1 MRSTVNSLTEGVPL
15 YMCKTA
21 RLLFVGLLVFAF
33 SAVAFAQSTTTGS
46 IGGVVTN
53 PNKEVVSG
61 ASVIV
66 KNIGT
71 NREDTAT
78 TDDTGRFKVA
88 NLQPGNY
95 SVAVNSSGFS
105 PSTSENVVVE
115 IGRETSLEVSLSVGP
130 VTGTV
135 DVSAEAP
142 VINTTQQDFST
153 NINQTSINELPVN
166 GRRWSNFAIL
176 TPGAVPDG
184 NFGLISFR
192 GISGLLNNSTVDGG
206 DNNQAFFSEERGR
219 TRSAYSISQAAIREF
234 QVNTSNFSAEYGRS
248 AGGVINAI
256 TKSGTNDF
264 HGSAF
269 FYDRNNKWGARNPS
283 SFISRLVNGVSTREA
298 LKPKDVRYQ
307 FGGTI
312 GGPIVKDKLFFFFS
326 YDEQRRN
333 FPGVSIFSTPGYL
346 NTASRTTLLAR
357 GVTTPQIDAAL
368 QFLNDQTGE
377 VPRRGDQRLYL
388 PKIDWQINSKHQFSA
403 TYNRLRWKSPAGVQ
417 TGATVTRDRTGFGDD
432 FVEID
437 SLNLRLAST
446 LTSKLLNEFR
456 FQWADELDSQ
466 FAQTPLAGQP
476 TTANGFSPQITLTN
490 GVTIGK
496 ATSLD
501 RKALPDERRFQ
512 FADSITYTSGNHTF
526 KFGTDIN
533 RVRDVDDNLFTGA
546 GSYTY
551 SNINDF
557 IVDYT
562 NWVTGGAL
570 RAAGVT
576 AAVGNINSLIGR
588 CATTVQNSSL
598 PTPNTA
604 NTRVAGK
611 CYTSNY
617 QQGFGQ
623 PRFEERTIDWAF
635 FAQDDWRVSPRLT
648 LNLGLRWDYEQFPKP
663 FLVNSALP
671 QTANQPS
678 DKNNFGPRIGF
689 AYDATGDGKT
699 SLRGGYGIYYGRVNG
714 TIIINS
720 LINTGLST
728 GQAVSSVPA
737 NCSSALCGG
746 ASHANDITGNPTA
759 PLFPNILTSAPAG
772 TAGINYF
779 RDGFQNPLIHQ
790 GDVIV
795 EREIARN
802 TVVSAS
808 YLFSYGQHLDTFVD
822 TNLSPAT
829 AQGRVSIVDGP
840 FAGQTW
846 VFPYYKAPATG
857 SARPNGSFGNIL
869 EIRDSISTKYHA
881 LVLQANRRL
890 THGLQFQTS
899 YTLSRA
905 QDNGGSQSSATFTP
919 SFSALFDPLN
929 PSGDNGLSPFDRRHK
944 FVASVVYNTNF
955 TGLSDAGKA
964 ILNGWTIAPIVNMY
978 SGFRYT
984 AVTNSFT
991 PPAAVA
997 TANTFGTGQASGI
1010 NGSNGS
1016 LRFGLAPNNAFHTPS
1031 IKYVDLRVSRRFRVT
1046 EGSKIEFL
1054 AEGFN
1059 IFNRTQV
1066 TDVNNR
1072 MYVLSASGSNVI
1084 ATFDPTFGTPSN
1096 LSNGFFFRERQIQLA
1111 VRFEF

>member
-1 MRSTVNSLTEGVPL
+1 M
-15 YMCKTA
+15 
-21 RLLFVGLLVFAF
+21 
-33 SAVAFAQSTTTGS
+33 
-46 IGGVVTN
+46 
-53 PNKEVVSG
+53 
-61 ASVIV
+61 
-66 KNIGT
+66 
-71 NREDTAT
+71 
-78 TDDTGRFKVA
+78 
-88 NLQPGNY
+88 
-95 SVAVNSSGFS
+95 
-105 PSTSENVVVE
+105 
-115 IGRETSLEVSLSVGP
+115 
-130 VTGTV
+130 
-135 DVSAEAP
+135 
-142 VINTTQQDFST
+142 
-153 NINQTSINELPVN
+153 
-166 GRRWSNFAIL
+166 
-176 TPGAVPDG
+176 
-184 NFGLISFR
+184 
-192 GISGLLNNSTVDGG
+192 
-206 DNNQAFFSEERGR
+206 
-219 TRSAYSISQAAIREF
+219 
-234 QVNTSNFSAEYGRS
+234 
-248 AGGVINAI
+248 
-256 TKSGTNDF
+256 
-264 HGSAF
+264 
-269 FYDRNNKWGARNPS
+269 
-283 SFISRLVNGVSTREA
+283 
-298 LKPKDVRYQ
+298 
-307 FGGTI
+307 
-312 GGPIVKDKLFFFFS
+312 
-326 YDEQRRN
+326 
-333 FPGVSIFSTPGYL
+333 
-346 NTASRTTLLAR
+346 
-357 GVTTPQIDAAL
+357 
-368 QFLNDQTGE
+368 
-377 VPRRGDQRLYL
+377 PRRGDQRLFL
-388 PKIDWQINSKHQFSA
+388 PKIDWQITSKHQFSA

-417 TGATVTRDRTGFGDD
+417 TGATVTRDRTGFGND

-437 SLNLRLAST
+437 SLNLRLNST
-446 LTSKLLNEFR
+446 LSSKFLNEFR

-490 GVTIGK
+490 GITIGK

-501 RKALPDERRFQ
+501 RNALPDERRFQ
-512 FADSITYTSGNHTF
+512 FADSLTYTTGNHTF

-570 RAAGVT
+570 RTTGLANPAP
-576 AAVGNINSLIGR
+576 SLLGR
-588 CATTVQNSSL
+588 CATLV
-598 PTPNTA
+598 PAPNAA

-635 FAQDDWRVSPRLT
+635 FGQDDWRVSPRLT

-663 FLVNSALP
+663 FLVNPALP
-671 QTANQPS
+671 QTANRPS

-689 AYDATGDGKT
+689 AADLSGDGKT
-699 SLRGGYGIYYGRVNG
+699 SLRGGYGIYYGRING

-737 NCSSALCGG
+737 NCSAALCG
-746 ASHANDITGNPTA
+746 AANANDIAGNPTA
-759 PLFPNILTSAPAG
+759 PQFPNILASAPAG
-772 TAGINYF
+772 TAGINFF
-779 RDGFQNPLIHQ
+779 RNGFQNPLIHQ

-802 TVVSAS
+802 TVISAS
-808 YLFSYGQHLDTFVD
+808 YLFSYGQHLTTFVD
-822 TNLSPAT
+822 TNLSPPT
-829 AQGRVSIVDGP
+829 GQGRVNIVDGP

-846 VFPYYKAPATG
+846 VFPYYRGT
-857 SARPNGSFGNIL
+857 RPNTAFGNIL

-919 SFSALFDPLN
+919 SFSALFDPFD
-929 PSGDNGLSPFDRRHK
+929 PQADSGLSPFDRRHK

-955 TGLSDAGKA
+955 AGMSDAGKA
-964 ILNGWTIAPIVNMY
+964 ILNGWTIAPIINMY

-984 AVTNSFT
+984 AVTNAFT
-991 PPAAVA
+991 PPTSIA
-997 TANTFGTGQASGI
+997 TPNTFGSSQAGGI

-1016 LRFGLAPNNAFHTPS
+1016 LRFGLTPNNTFHTPS
-1031 IKYVDLRVSRRFRVT
+1031 IKYVDLRLSRRFRVT

-1072 MYVLSASGSNVI
+1072 MYVLSASGPNVI
-1084 ATFDPTFGTPSN
+1084 ATFDPTFGTASN

>member
-1 MRSTVNSLTEGVPL
+1 MSKIVKL
-15 YMCKTA
+15 C
-21 RLLFVGLLVFAF
+21 FVGLLVFAM

-53 PNKEVVSG
+53 PNKEVVPG
-61 ASVIV
+61 AAVTV

-71 NREDTAT
+71 NKEDTAT

-95 SVAVNSSGFS
+95 SVTVNSSGFS
-105 PSTSENVVVE
+105 PSAMENVVVE
-115 IGRETSLEVSLSVGP
+115 IGRETTLEVALSVGP

-153 NINQTSINELPVN
+153 NLNQTSINELPVN

-176 TPGAVPDG
+176 TPSATPDG

-206 DNNQAFFSEERGR
+206 DNNQGFFSEERGR

-269 FYDRNNKWGARNPS
+269 FYDRNNKWGARNPN
-283 SFISRLVNGVSTREA
+283 SFITRLVNGVLTREA
-298 LKPKDVRYQ
+298 LKPEDVRYQ

-326 YDEQRRN
+326 YDEQKRN
-333 FPGVSIFSTPGYL
+333 FPGIALFSSATYL
-346 NTASRTTLLAR
+346 NTVNRTTLLAR
-357 GVTTPQIDAAL
+357 GLTTPQIDAAL

-377 VPRRGDQRLYL
+377 VPRRGDQRLFL
-388 PKIDWQINSKHQFSA
+388 PKIDWQLNSNHQFTA

-417 TGATVTRDRTGFGDD
+417 TGATVFRDRAGFGDD

-446 LTSKLLNEFR
+446 LSNQLINEFR

-466 FAQTPLAGQP
+466 FAQPPLPGQP
-476 TTANGFSPQITLTN
+476 TTANGFSPQVALTN
-490 GVTIGK
+490 GLTFGK

-501 RKALPDERRFQ
+501 RVALPDERRFQ
-512 FADSITYTSGNHTF
+512 FADTLTYTTGNHTL

-533 RVRDVDDNLFTGA
+533 RVRDIDDNLFTGS

-562 NWVTGGAL
+562 NFVTNGAV
-570 RAAGVT
+570 RTAGIAAF
-576 AAVGNINSLIGR
+576 AVSNSSLIGR
-588 CATTVQNSSL
+588 CATTLTGAQL
-598 PTPNTA
+598 PNT
-604 NTRVAGK
+604 RFAGK
-611 CYTSNY
+611 CFTSQY
-617 QQGFGQ
+617 AQGFGQ
-623 PRFEERTIDWAF
+623 PRFQLTTTDLAF
-635 FAQDDWRVSPRLT
+635 FLQDDWRVSPRLT
-648 LNLGLRWDYEQFPKP
+648 LNLGLRWDYEKFPEP
-663 FLVNSALP
+663 FLVNPALP
-671 QTANQPS
+671 QTGNRPS
-678 DKNNFGPRIGF
+678 DKNNFGPRLGF
-689 AYDATGDGKT
+689 AVDLSGDGKT
-699 SLRGGYGIYYGRVNG
+699 SLRGGYGMYYGRING

-728 GQAVSSVPA
+728 GQFVVNVPQA
-737 NCSSALCGG
+737 CPGNGTSPTCPN
-746 ASHANDITGNPTA
+746 ASDIPLGNPAA
-759 PLFPNILTSAPAG
+759 PIFPNILTTPPAG
-772 TAGINYF
+772 TAAVNYF

-790 GDVIV
+790 ADLII

-808 YLFSYGQHLDTFVD
+808 YLLSFGKHLTTFVD
-822 TNLSPAT
+822 TNLNPPTTS
-829 AQGRVSIVDGP
+829 RSVSIVDGP
-840 FAGQTW
+840 FAGQVWT
-846 VFPYYKAPATG
+846 FPYYLG
-857 SARPNGSFGNIL
+857 SRPNTNFGNIL

-890 THGLQFQTS
+890 THGLQFQSS

-905 QDNGGSQSSATFTP
+905 QDNGGSQSSNTFTP
-919 SFSALFDPLN
+919 GFSALFDPFN
-929 PSGDNGLSPFDRRHK
+929 AQGDNGLSPFDRRHK

-955 TGLSDAGKA
+955 TGMSDTAKA
-964 ILNGWTIAPIVNMY
+964 IFNNWTIAPIVNMF

-984 AVTNSFT
+984 AVTNAFNPS
-991 PPAAVA
+991 AVFG
-997 TANTFGTGQASGI
+997 ANQANGGI

-1016 LRFGLAPNNAFHTPS
+1016 LRFGLTPNNAFHAPS
-1031 IKYVDLRVSRRFRVT
+1031 IKYVDLRVSRRFKVT
-1046 EGSKIEFL
+1046 EGSNIEFL

-1066 TDVNNR
+1066 TGINTR
-1072 MYVLSASGSNVI
+1072 IYQLSASGSQVI
-1084 ATFDPTFGTPSN
+1084 ATSDPAFGTASD

>member
-1 MRSTVNSLTEGVPL
+1 MSKTV
-15 YMCKTA
+15 KF
-21 RLLFVGLLVFAF
+21 LFVSLLVFAC
-33 SAVAFAQSTTTGS
+33 SAVALAQSTTTGS
-46 IGGVVTN
+46 IGGVVSN
-53 PNKEVVSG
+53 PAKEVVPG
-61 ASVIV
+61 AAVSVRNV
-66 KNIGT
+66 GT

-78 TDDTGRFKVA
+78 TDDSGRFKVA
-88 NLQPGNY
+88 NLQPGIY
-95 SVAVNSSGFS
+95 AVTVNASGFS
-105 PSTSENVVVE
+105 PTTNENVVVE
-115 IGRETSLEVSLSVGP
+115 VGRETTLEVSLSIGQ

-176 TPGAVPDG
+176 TPTAVPDG

-206 DNNQAFFSEERGR
+206 DNNQGFFSEERGR
-219 TRSAYSISQAAIREF
+219 TRAGYSISQGAIREF

-248 AGGVINAI
+248 AGGVINAV

-269 FYDRNNKWGARNPS
+269 LYDRNNKWGARNPN
-283 SFISRLVNGVSTREA
+283 SFITRLVNGVSTREA
-298 LKPKDVRYQ
+298 LKPEDVRYQ

-333 FPGVSIFSTPGYL
+333 FPGIALFSTPGYL
-346 NTASRTTLLAR
+346 NTVTRSTLTGRGLTTA
-357 GVTTPQIDAAL
+357 QIDAAL
-368 QFLNDQTGE
+368 LFLNDQTGE
-377 VPRRGDQRLYL
+377 VPRRGDQRLFL
-388 PKIDWQINSKHQFSA
+388 PKIDWNINSKNQFTA

-417 TGATVTRDRTGFGDD
+417 SGATVFRDRAGFGDD

-437 SLNLRLAST
+437 SLNMRLAST
-446 LTSKLLNEFR
+446 LSNKLINEFR
-456 FQWADELDSQ
+456 FQWADELNSQ
-466 FAQTPLAGQP
+466 FAQEPLPGQP
-476 TTANGFSPQITLTN
+476 TTANGFSPQIALTN
-490 GVTIGK
+490 GLTIGK

-501 RKALPDERRFQ
+501 RVALPDERRFQ
-512 FADSITYTSGNHTF
+512 FADTVTYTTGNHTF
-526 KFGTDIN
+526 KFGADIN
-533 RVRDVDDNLFTGA
+533 RVRDIDDNLFTGA

-562 NWVTGGAL
+562 NWTTNGAL
-570 RAAGVT
+570 RAAGI
-576 AAVGNINSLIGR
+576 AAQAGSLTGR
-588 CATTVQNSSL
+588 CATL
-598 PTPNTA
+598 LAAPNQA
-604 NTRVAGK
+604 NTRLAGK
-611 CYTSNY
+611 CYTSSY
-617 QQGFGQ
+617 SQGFGQ
-623 PRFEERTIDWAF
+623 PRFEERTTDWAF
-635 FAQDDWRVSPRLT
+635 FAQDDWRISPRLT
-648 LNLGLRWDYEQFPKP
+648 LNLGLRWDYEAFPEP
-663 FLVNSALP
+663 FLVNPALP
-671 QTANQPS
+671 QTSNRPS

-689 AYDATGDGKT
+689 ATDLSGDGKT
-699 SLRGGYGIYYGRVNG
+699 SLRGGYGMYYGRING

-728 GQAVSSVPA
+728 GQAVSSVAQACPG
-737 NCSSALCGG
+737 NGTSTTCPTVPSILL
-746 ASHANDITGNPTA
+746 GNPAA
-759 PLFPNILTSAPAG
+759 PLFPNILASAPPGSA
-772 TAGINYF
+772 AVNYF

-790 GDVIV
+790 GDIV
-795 EREIARN
+795 FEREVARN
-802 TVVSAS
+802 TVLSVS
-808 YLFSYGQHLDTFVD
+808 YLFSFGQHLTTFVD

-829 AQGRVSIVDGP
+829 ARKSVSIVDGP
-840 FAGQTW
+840 FAGQVW
-846 VFPYYKAPATG
+846 NFPYYAG
-857 SARPNGSFGNIL
+857 SARPNPAFGNIL
-869 EIRDSISTKYHA
+869 EIRDSVSTKYHA

-890 THGLQFQTS
+890 THGLQFQSS

-919 SFSALFDPLN
+919 GFSALFDPFN

-955 TGLSDAGKA
+955 VGLGDTGKA

-984 AVTNSFT
+984 AVTNGFN
-991 PPAAVA
+991 PASVFG
-997 TANTFGTGQASGI
+997 ANQVNNGI

-1016 LRFGLAPNNAFHTPS
+1016 LRFGLTPNNAFHAPS
-1031 IKYVDLRVSRRFRVT
+1031 VKYVDLRISRRFKVT

-1066 TDVNNR
+1066 TGVNNR
-1072 MYVLSASGSNVI
+1072 MYVLSASGQNVI
-1084 ATFDPTFGTPSN
+1084 ATFDPTFATPSD

>member
-1 MRSTVNSLTEGVPL
+1 MEKTVKFLLISLV
-15 YMCKTA
+15 
-21 RLLFVGLLVFAF
+21 VFAF
-33 SAVAFAQSTTTGS
+33 SAVTFAQSTTTGA

-53 PNKEVVSG
+53 PNKEVVTG
-61 ASVIV
+61 AAVTV
-66 KNIGT
+66 KNVGT

-78 TDDTGRFKVA
+78 TDDTGRFKVT

-95 SVAVNSSGFS
+95 TVTVNSSGFS
-105 PSTSENVVVE
+105 PSTNENVVVE
-115 IGRETSLEVSLSVGP
+115 IGRETTLEIALSVGP

-135 DVSAEAP
+135 DVTSEAP
-142 VINTTQQDFST
+142 VINTTQQDFAT

-176 TPGAVPDG
+176 TPGTVPDG

-219 TRSAYSISQAAIREF
+219 TRAGYSISQAAVREF
-234 QVNTSNFSAEYGRS
+234 QVNTSNYSAEYGRS

-269 FYDRNNKWGARNPS
+269 LYDRNNKWGARNPF
-283 SFISRLVNGVSTREA
+283 SFINHLVNGVSTREA
-298 LKPKDVRYQ
+298 FKPKDVRYQ
-307 FGGTI
+307 YGGTL

-333 FPGVSIFSTPGYL
+333 FPGVALFSSPTYL
-346 NTASRTTLLAR
+346 STVNRTTLLAR
-357 GVTTPQIDAAL
+357 GVTTSQIDSAL
-368 QFLNDQTGE
+368 QFINDQTGE
-377 VPRRGDQRLYL
+377 VPRRGNQRLFL

-403 TYNRLRWKSPAGVQ
+403 TYNRLRWNSPAGAQ
-417 TGATVTRDRTGFGDD
+417 TGATVNRDRAGFGND

-437 SLNLRLAST
+437 SLNLRLTST
-446 LTSKLLNEFR
+446 FTSKVLNEFR

-466 FAQTPLAGQP
+466 FAQPPLPGQP
-476 TTANGFSPQITLTN
+476 MTANGFSPQITLTN
-490 GVTIGK
+490 GLTIGK
-496 ATSLD
+496 ANFLD
-501 RKALPDERRFQ
+501 RAALPDERRFQ
-512 FADSITYTSGNHTF
+512 FADSMTFTNGNHTF

-546 GSYTY
+546 GAYTY
-551 SNINDF
+551 GNINDF

-562 NWVTGGAL
+562 NWVSGGAL

-576 AAVGNINSLIGR
+576 AAVGNPSSLIGR
-588 CATTVQNSSL
+588 CATLV
-598 PTPNTA
+598 PAPNVA
-604 NTRVAGK
+604 NTRLAGK
-611 CYTSNY
+611 CYTSNF
-617 QQGFGQ
+617 QQGFGP
-623 PRFEERTIDWAF
+623 PRFTERTTDLAF
-635 FAQDDWRVSPRLT
+635 FVQDDWRASSRLT
-648 LNLGLRWDYEQFPKP
+648 LNLGLRWDYERFPKP
-663 FLVNSALP
+663 FLVNPALP
-671 QTANQPS
+671 QTGNRPS

-689 AYDATGDGKT
+689 AYDVTGDGKT
-699 SLRGGYGIYYGRVNG
+699 SLRGGYGIYYGRING

-720 LINTGLST
+720 LINTGLTT

-737 NCSSALCGG
+737 NCSASLC
-746 ASHANDITGNPTA
+746 SNANDITGNPTA
-759 PLFPNILTSAPAG
+759 PLFPNILSSAPPG

-779 RDGFQNPLIHQ
+779 RNGFQNPQIHQ

-808 YLFSYGQHLDTFVD
+808 YLFSFGRHLTTFVD
-822 TNLSPAT
+822 TNLNPPT
-829 AQGRVSIVDGP
+829 GQGRVSIVDGP

-846 VFPYYKAPATG
+846 VFPFYRG
-857 SARPNGSFGNIL
+857 SRPNPSFGNIL
-869 EIRDSISTKYHA
+869 EIRDSVSTKYHA

-890 THGLQFQTS
+890 THGLQFQSS

-905 QDNGGSQSSATFTP
+905 QDDNGSQSSATFTP
-919 SFSALFDPLN
+919 SFSALFDPFDPN
-929 PSGDNGLSPFDRRHK
+929 GDSGLSTFDRRHK
-944 FVASVVYNTNF
+944 FVASLVYNTNF
-955 TGLSDAGKA
+955 NGISDAGKA

-984 AVTNSFT
+984 AVTNGFT
-991 PPAAVA
+991 PPNSVA
-997 TANTFGTGQASGI
+997 TANTFGQSQAGGI

-1016 LRFGLAPNNAFHTPS
+1016 LRFGLTPNNAFHAPA
-1031 IKYVDLRVSRRFRVT
+1031 IKYVDLRISRRFKIT

-1066 TDVNNR
+1066 TGVNTR
-1072 MYVLSASGSNVI
+1072 IYQLSATTTGVI
-1084 ATFDPTFGTPSN
+1084 ATFDPTFGTPSD

-1111 VRFEF
+1111 ARFEF

>member
-1 MRSTVNSLTEGVPL
+1 MSKTV
-15 YMCKTA
+15 
-21 RLLFVGLLVFAF
+21 RFLFVSLLVFAF
-33 SAVAFAQSTTTGS
+33 SAVGFAQSTTTGS
-46 IGGVVTN
+46 IGGVVSN
-53 PNKEVVSG
+53 PNKEVVAG
-61 ASVIV
+61 AAVSV

-95 SVAVNSSGFS
+95 SVTVNSSGFS

-115 IGRETSLEVSLSVGP
+115 IGRETTLEISLSVGS

-269 FYDRNNKWGARNPS
+269 FYDRNNKWGARNPNT
-283 SFISRLVNGVSTREA
+283 FINRLVNGVSTREA
-298 LKPKDVRYQ
+298 LKPTDVRYQ
-307 FGGTI
+307 FGGAV

-333 FPGVSIFSTPGYL
+333 FPGVAVFFTPGYL
-346 NTASRTTLLAR
+346 NTVNRGTLTGRGLTTA
-357 GVTTPQIDAAL
+357 QIDSAL

-377 VPRRGDQRLYL
+377 VPRRGDQRLFL
-388 PKIDWQINSKHQFSA
+388 PKIDWQINSNHQFSA

-417 TGATVTRDRTGFGDD
+417 TGATVTRDRAGFGND

-437 SLNLRLAST
+437 SLNLRLNST
-446 LTSKLLNEFR
+446 LSSNLLNEFR

-466 FAQTPLAGQP
+466 FAQPPLPGQP

-501 RKALPDERRFQ
+501 RLALPDERRFQ
-512 FADSITYTSGNHTF
+512 FADTVSYTSGNHTF

-562 NWVTGGAL
+562 NFATAGAL
-570 RAAGVT
+570 RAAGI
-576 AAVGNINSLIGR
+576 AAGASSLTGR
-588 CATTVQNSSL
+588 CATLVPAPNQ
-598 PTPNTA
+598 PNT
-604 NTRVAGK
+604 RLAGK
-611 CYTSNY
+611 CYTSNF

-635 FAQDDWRVSPRLT
+635 FGQDDWRVSPRLT

-663 FLVNSALP
+663 FLVNPALP
-671 QTANQPS
+671 QTANRPS

-689 AYDATGDGKT
+689 AADLSGDGKT

-737 NCSSALCGG
+737 NCSAALCPGN
-746 ASHANDITGNPTA
+746 ANDIAGNPTA
-759 PLFPNILTSAPAG
+759 PVFPNILSSAPAG
-772 TAGINYF
+772 TAGVNYF
-779 RDGFQNPLIHQ
+779 RNGFQNPLIHQ
-790 GDVIV
+790 GDVII
-795 EREIARN
+795 EREVARN

-808 YLFSYGQHLDTFVD
+808 YLFSYGQHLTTFVD
-822 TNLSPAT
+822 TNLTPAT

-846 VFPYYKAPATG
+846 VFPYYQGT
-857 SARPNGSFGNIL
+857 RPNRAFGNIL

-919 SFSALFDPLN
+919 GFSALFDPFDPTN
-929 PSGDNGLSPFDRRHK
+929 DNGLSPFDRRHK
-944 FVASVVYNTNF
+944 FVASVVYNTKF
-955 TGLSDAGKA
+955 SGLSDAGKA
-964 ILNGWTIAPIVNMY
+964 ILNGWTIAPIVNMF

-984 AVTNSFT
+984 AVTNGFT
-991 PPAAVA
+991 PPTTVG
-997 TANTFGTGQASGI
+997 TPTTFGSSQAGGI

-1016 LRFGLAPNNAFHTPS
+1016 LRFGLTPNNAFHAPS
-1031 IKYVDLRVSRRFRVT
+1031 VKYVDLRVSRRFRVT

-1066 TDVNNR
+1066 TGVNNR

-1084 ATFDPTFGTPSN
+1084 GTFDPTFGTPSD

>member
-1 MRSTVNSLTEGVPL
+1 MAKIVKGCLV
-15 YMCKTA
+15 C
-21 RLLFVGLLVFAF
+21 LFVLAL
-33 SAVAFAQSTTTGS
+33 STIAFAQSTTTGS
-46 IGGVVTN
+46 VGGVVTN
-53 PNKEVVSG
+53 PNKEVVPG
-61 ASVIV
+61 AAITV

-71 NREDTAT
+71 NKEDTAT
-78 TDDTGRFKVA
+78 TDDQGRFKVA
-88 NLQPGNY
+88 SLQPGNY
-95 SVAVNSSGFS
+95 SVTVNSSGFS
-105 PSTSENVVVE
+105 PSTMENVVVE
-115 IGRETSLEVSLSVGP
+115 IGRETNLEVALSVGP

-153 NINQTSINELPVN
+153 NLNQTSINELPVN

-176 TPGAVPDG
+176 TPGATPDG

-206 DNNQAFFSEERGR
+206 DNNQGFFSEERGR
-219 TRSAYSISQAAIREF
+219 TRSAYSVSQAAIREF
-234 QVNTSNFSAEYGRS
+234 QVNTSNFAAEYGRS

-256 TKSGTNDF
+256 TKSGTNEF

-269 FYDRNNKWGARNPS
+269 FYDRNNKWGARNPNT
-283 SFISRLVNGVSTREA
+283 FISRFVNGVSEREA
-298 LKPKDVRYQ
+298 FKPEDVRYQ

-333 FPGVSIFSTPGYL
+333 FPGVAVFSTPGYL
-346 NTASRTTLLAR
+346 STVNLCTSAAAPCNAQQFAASLKNPAR
-357 GVTTPQIDAAL
+357 GLTDAQINAAL

-377 VPRRGDQRLYL
+377 VPRRGDQRLFL
-388 PKIDWQINSKHQFSA
+388 PKIDWHLNSNNQFTA

-417 TGATVTRDRTGFGDD
+417 TGATVTRDRAGFGDD

-437 SLNLRLAST
+437 SLNMRLAST
-446 LTSKLLNEFR
+446 LSNQLINEFR
-456 FQWADELDSQ
+456 FQWSDELNSQ
-466 FAQTPLAGQP
+466 FAQNPLPGQP
-476 TTANGFSPQITLTN
+476 TTANGFSPQVALTN
-490 GVTIGK
+490 GITFGK
-496 ATSLD
+496 STSLD
-501 RKALPDERRFQ
+501 RVALPDERRFQ
-512 FADSITYTSGNHTF
+512 FADSLTYTSGNHTF
-526 KFGTDIN
+526 KFGMDIN
-533 RVRDVDDNLFTGA
+533 WVRDIDDNLFTGA

-562 NWVTGGAL
+562 NWTTNGSL
-570 RAAGVT
+570 RAANRTCSTQANPV
-576 AAVGNINSLIGR
+576 
-588 CATTVQNSSL
+588 
-598 PTPNTA
+598 A
-604 NTRVAGK
+604 NTRIAGK

-617 QQGFGQ
+617 SQGFGQ
-623 PRFEERTIDWAF
+623 PRFELTTTDFAF
-635 FAQDDWRVSPRLT
+635 FAQDDWRVTPRLT
-648 LNLGLRWDYEQFPKP
+648 LNLGLRWEYEKFPTP
-663 FLVNSALP
+663 FLVNPALP
-671 QTANQPS
+671 QTANRPS

-689 AYDATGDGKT
+689 AADVSGDGKT

-737 NCSSALCGG
+737 NCSSALCG
-746 ASHANDITGNPTA
+746 SNNANDVAGNPAA
-759 PLFPNILTSAPAG
+759 PIFPNILSTAPAG
-772 TAGINYF
+772 TAGVNYF

-790 GDVIV
+790 GDLII
-795 EREIARN
+795 EREVARN

-808 YLFSYGQHLDTFVD
+808 YLFSFGKHLTTFVD
-822 TNLSPAT
+822 TNLNPPT
-829 AQGRVSIVDGP
+829 GQGRVTVVDGP

-846 VFPYYKAPATG
+846 VFPYYRG
-857 SARPNGSFGNIL
+857 SRPNTAFGNVL
-869 EIRDSISTKYHA
+869 EIRDSVSTKYHG

-890 THGLQFQTS
+890 TNGLQFQSS

-905 QDNGGSQSSATFTP
+905 QDNGGAQSSATFTP
-919 SFSALFDPLN
+919 GFSALFDPFN
-929 PSGDNGLSPFDRRHK
+929 PSGDSGLSPFDRRHK

-955 TGLSDAGKA
+955 TGISDTGKA
-964 ILNGWTIAPIVNMY
+964 ILNNWTIAPIVNMF

-984 AVTNSFT
+984 ANTNGFT
-991 PPAAVA
+991 PPAGVA
-997 TANTFGTGQASGI
+997 TGSTFGTSQAGGI

-1016 LRFGLAPNNAFHTPS
+1016 LRFGLTPNNAFHAPS
-1031 IKYVDLRVSRRFRVT
+1031 IKYVDLRISRRFKIT
-1046 EGSKIEFL
+1046 EGSKLEVL

-1066 TDVNNR
+1066 TLVNDR
-1072 MYVLSASGSNVI
+1072 MYVLSAPTTGPNANTVI
-1084 ATFDPTFGTPSN
+1084 ATFDPTFGTPRD

>member
-1 MRSTVNSLTEGVPL
+1 MSKTV
-15 YMCKTA
+15 KF
-21 RLLFVGLLVFAF
+21 LFVSLLVFAL

-46 IGGVVTN
+46 VGGVVSN
-53 PNKEVVSG
+53 PNKEVVPG
-61 ASVIV
+61 ATVTV
-66 KNIGT
+66 KNMGT
-71 NREDTAT
+71 NKEDSAT

-95 SVAVNSSGFS
+95 SVTVSSAGFS
-105 PSTSENVVVE
+105 PSAMENIVVE
-115 IGRETSLEVSLSVGP
+115 VGRETTLEVALSVGP

-176 TPGAVPDG
+176 TPTAVPDG

-219 TRSAYSISQAAIREF
+219 TRAGYSISQGAIREF

-248 AGGVINAI
+248 AGGVINAV
-256 TKSGTNDF
+256 TKSGTNQF

-269 FYDRNNKWGARNPS
+269 LYDRNNKWGARNPN
-283 SFISRLVNGVSTREA
+283 SFVNRLVNGVSTREA
-298 LKPKDVRYQ
+298 LKPEDVRYQ

-333 FPGVSIFSTPGYL
+333 FPGIAVFSTPGYL
-346 NTASRTTLLAR
+346 NTVNRTTLTGR
-357 GVTTPQIDAAL
+357 GLTNTQIDSAL
-368 QFLNDQTGE
+368 SFLNDQTGE
-377 VPRRGDQRLYL
+377 VPRRGDQRLFL
-388 PKIDWQINSKHQFSA
+388 PKVDWNINSNNQFTA

-417 TGATVTRDRTGFGDD
+417 TGATVTRDRAGFGDD

-446 LTSKLLNEFR
+446 ISSKLINEFR
-456 FQWADELDSQ
+456 FQWADELNSQ
-466 FAQTPLAGQP
+466 FAQTPLPGQP

-501 RKALPDERRFQ
+501 RVALPDERRFQ
-512 FADSITYTSGNHTF
+512 FADSITYTTGNHTF

-533 RVRDVDDNLFTGA
+533 RVRDIDDNLFTGA

-562 NWVTGGAL
+562 NWTTNGAV
-570 RAAGVT
+570 RNAGIAAG
-576 AAVGNINSLIGR
+576 ANSTIGR
-588 CATTVQNSSL
+588 CATLVAA
-598 PTPNTA
+598 PNAA
-604 NTRVAGK
+604 NTRLAGR
-611 CYTSNY
+611 CYTSNFS
-617 QQGFGQ
+617 QGFGQ
-623 PRFEERTIDWAF
+623 PRFEERTTDWAF
-635 FAQDDWRVSPRLT
+635 FAQDDWRLSPRLT
-648 LNLGLRWDYEQFPKP
+648 LNLGVRWDYEAFPEP
-663 FLVNSALP
+663 FLVNPALP
-671 QTANQPS
+671 QTGNKPS

-689 AYDATGDGKT
+689 AADLTGDGKT
-699 SLRGGYGIYYGRVNG
+699 SLRGGYGMYYGRING

-737 NCSSALCGG
+737 NCTAALCNGN
-746 ASHANDITGNPTA
+746 ANDIAGNPQS
-759 PLFPNILTSAPAG
+759 PIFPNILASAPAG
-772 TAGINYF
+772 SAAVNYF

-790 GDVIV
+790 GDIII
-795 EREIARN
+795 EREVARN

-808 YLFSYGQHLDTFVD
+808 YLFSYGQHLTTFVD
-822 TNLSPAT
+822 TNLSAPT

-857 SARPNGSFGNIL
+857 SARPNGAFGNIL
-869 EIRDSISTKYHA
+869 EIRDSVSTKYHA

-890 THGLQFQTS
+890 THGLQFQSS

-919 SFSALFDPLN
+919 GFSALFDPFN
-929 PSGDNGLSPFDRRHK
+929 PSGDSGLSPFDRRHK
-944 FVASVVYNTNF
+944 FVASVIYNTNF
-955 TGLSDAGKA
+955 TGMGDTAKA

-984 AVTNSFT
+984 AVTNGFT
-991 PPAAVA
+991 PPTAVA
-997 TANTFGTGQASGI
+997 TANTFGTPQQSGSI

-1016 LRFGLAPNNAFHTPS
+1016 LRFGLTPNNAFHAPS
-1031 IKYVDLRVSRRFRVT
+1031 IKYVDLRISRRFRVT

-1066 TDVNNR
+1066 TGVNNR
-1072 MYVLSASGSNVI
+1072 MYVLSASGTSVI
-1084 ATFDPTFGTPSN
+1084 GTFDPTFGTPSD

>member
-1 MRSTVNSLTEGVPL
+1 MSKTV
-15 YMCKTA
+15 K
-21 RLLFVGLLVFAF
+21 LFFVSLLVLTF
-33 SAVAFAQSTTTGS
+33 SATAFAQSTTTGS

-53 PNKEVVSG
+53 PAKEVVPG
-61 ASVIV
+61 AAITA
-66 KNIGT
+66 KNLGT
-71 NREDTAT
+71 NKEDSAT

-88 NLQPGNY
+88 GLQPGVY
-95 SVAVNSSGFS
+95 SVTINSSGFS
-105 PSTSENVVVE
+105 PTTQENVVVE
-115 IGRETSLEVSLSVGP
+115 IGRETTLEVALSVGP

-142 VINTTQQDFST
+142 VINTTQQDFSS

-176 TPGAVPDG
+176 TPSATPDG

-206 DNNQAFFSEERGR
+206 DNNQGFFSEERGR

-256 TKSGTNDF
+256 TKSGTNEF
-264 HGSAF
+264 HGSVF
-269 FYDRNNKWGARNPS
+269 LYDRNNKWGARNPNT
-283 SFISRLVNGVSTREA
+283 FINRLVNGVSTREA
-298 LKPKDVRYQ
+298 FKPEDVRYQ

-326 YDEQRRN
+326 YDEQKRN
-333 FPGVSIFSTPGYL
+333 FPGVAVFATPGYL
-346 NTASRTTLLAR
+346 NTVNRTTLQAR
-357 GVTTPQIDAAL
+357 GLSTAQIDSAL
-368 QFLNDQTGE
+368 LFINDQTGE
-377 VPRRGDQRLYL
+377 VPRRGDQRLFL
-388 PKIDWQINSKHQFSA
+388 PKMDWQINSNNQFSA

-417 TGATVTRDRTGFGDD
+417 TGATVQRDRAGFGDD

-437 SLNLRLAST
+437 SLNLRLSST
-446 LTSKLLNEFR
+446 LSSQLINEFR

-466 FAQTPLAGQP
+466 FAQDPLPGQP
-476 TTANGFSPQITLTN
+476 TTANGFSPQVALTN
-490 GVTIGK
+490 GLTFGK

-501 RKALPDERRFQ
+501 RVALPDERRFQ
-512 FADSITYTSGNHTF
+512 FADSLTYTSGNHTL
-526 KFGTDIN
+526 KFGADIN
-533 RVRDVDDNLFTGA
+533 RVRDIDDNLFTGS
-546 GSYTY
+546 GSYSY
-551 SNINDF
+551 GNINDF

-562 NWVTGGAL
+562 NFVTNGAL
-570 RAAGVT
+570 RQVAVT
-576 AAVGNINSLIGR
+576 NFTNNPNTTDLAGR
-588 CATTVQNSSL
+588 CFTAVAS
-598 PTPNTA
+598 PNQA
-604 NTRVAGK
+604 QTRFAGR

-623 PRFEERTIDWAF
+623 PRFELTTTDLAF
-635 FAQDDWRVSPRLT
+635 FVQDDWRMTPRVT
-648 LNLGLRWDYEQFPKP
+648 LNLGLRYEYEKFPQP
-663 FLVNSALP
+663 FLVNPALP
-671 QTANQPS
+671 QTGNRPS

-689 AYDATGDGKT
+689 AADLSGDGKS
-699 SLRGGYGIYYGRVNG
+699 SLRGGYGIYYGRING

-737 NCSSALCGG
+737 NCSAALCPG
-746 ASHANDITGNPTA
+746 AGNATNPAGNAAA
-759 PLFPNILTSAPAG
+759 PIFPNILASAPAG
-772 TAGINYF
+772 TAAVNYF

-790 GDVIV
+790 GDVIF
-795 EREIARN
+795 EREVARN

-808 YLFSYGQHLDTFVD
+808 YLFSFGKHLTTFVD
-822 TNLSPAT
+822 TNLNPPTS
-829 AQGRVSIVDGP
+829 QGRVTIVDGP
-840 FAGQTW
+840 LAGNTW
-846 VFPYYKAPATG
+846 VFPYYKGT
-857 SARPNGSFGNIL
+857 RPNTAFGNIL
-869 EIRDSISTKYHA
+869 EIRDSVSTKYHA

-890 THGLQFQTS
+890 TRGLQFQSS

-905 QDNGGSQSSATFTP
+905 EDDGGSQSSATFTP
-919 SFSALFDPLN
+919 GFSALFDPLD
-929 PSGDNGLSPFDRRHK
+929 PSGDDGLSPFDRRHK

-955 TGLSDAGKA
+955 TGLGDTGKA
-964 ILNGWTIAPIVNMY
+964 ILNGWTIAPIVNMF

-984 AVTNSFT
+984 AVTNNFT
-991 PPAAVA
+991 PGTGVA
-997 TANTFGTGQASGI
+997 TPNTFGPAQAGGI

-1016 LRFGLAPNNAFHTPS
+1016 LRFGLTPNNAFHTPS
-1031 IKYVDLRVSRRFRVT
+1031 VKYVDLRVSRRFKVT
-1046 EGSKIEFL
+1046 EGSKIELL

-1066 TDVNNR
+1066 TGVNNR
-1072 MYVLSASGSNVI
+1072 MYQLSQSGTSI
-1084 ATFDPTFGTPSN
+1084 IGTFDPTFGTPSD